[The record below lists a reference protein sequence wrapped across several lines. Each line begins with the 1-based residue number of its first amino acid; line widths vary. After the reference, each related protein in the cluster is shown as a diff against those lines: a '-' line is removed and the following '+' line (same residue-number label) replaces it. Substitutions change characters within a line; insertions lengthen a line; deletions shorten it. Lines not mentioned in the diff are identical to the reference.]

1 LAAVDVLSREMT
13 VSLRRA
19 TLATAA
25 VLVTLAPAQAADPG
39 GQKPRHTLF
48 VAVDTSG
55 SFRHQG
61 YEDAMTFL
69 AYYLHGHLNE
79 LGGLTRIRDLFV
91 AAIGGKRNDEPK
103 SFRPISEFE
112 GKSIPQIEADLR
124 RWFPPTD
131 PLTDFNVFFREV
143 VRIARERNLV
153 LTPITVLVVSDGIP
167 DVPGYKHGTPD
178 SFKAINL
185 SLLESLARNVT
196 VRLIYASPTVG
207 DRWRTL
213 IRRHRVRLWSV
224 DHDVM
229 KGWRAQ
235 VRPDTGPAGQARLWK
250 WVRDNV
256 DYRVRAGGP

>member
-1 LAAVDVLSREMT
+1 MT

-19 TLATAA
+19 TVAAAA
-25 VLVTLAPAQAADPG
+25 VLVTLAWVPAADSADRR
-39 GQKPRHTLF
+39 PRHTLF

-55 SFRHQG
+55 SFRERG
-61 YEDAMTFL
+61 YDDAMTFL
-69 AYYLHGHLNE
+69 AYYLYGHLHE
-79 LGGLTRIRDLFV
+79 LGGLTGIRALFV
-91 AAIGGKRNDEPK
+91 AAVGGKRNDEPK
-103 SFRPISEFE
+103 AFRPISEFE
-112 GKSIPQIEADLR
+112 GKRIPEIEADLR

-185 SLLESLARNVT
+185 GLLESLARNVT
-196 VRLIYASPTVG
+196 VRLVYASPTVG

-213 IRRHRVRLWSV
+213 IRRHRVRLWAV

-235 VRPDTGPAGQARLWK
+235 LRPDAAPAGQTRLWK
-250 WVRDNV
+250 WVRENV
-256 DYRVRAGGP
+256 DYRVRSGGL

>member
-1 LAAVDVLSREMT
+1 MT

-19 TLATAA
+19 AVAAAA
-25 VLVTLAPAQAADPG
+25 VLVALAGAQPPETA
-39 GQKPRHTLF
+39 GQKKRQTHF
-48 VAVDTSG
+48 VGVDTSG
-55 SFRHQG
+55 SFRQAG

-69 AYYLHGHLNE
+69 AHYLYGHLNE
-79 LGGLTRIRDLFV
+79 LGGLSPTRGLFV

-103 SFRPISEFE
+103 AFRPISEFE

-131 PLTDFNVFFREV
+131 PLTDFNVFFRQI

-153 LTPITVLVVSDGIP
+153 LAPITILVVSDGIP

-185 SLLESLARNVT
+185 GLLESLARNVT

-235 VRPDTGPAGQARLWK
+235 VRPDTDPARQTRLWK

-256 DYRVRAGGP
+256 DYRVRSGGL